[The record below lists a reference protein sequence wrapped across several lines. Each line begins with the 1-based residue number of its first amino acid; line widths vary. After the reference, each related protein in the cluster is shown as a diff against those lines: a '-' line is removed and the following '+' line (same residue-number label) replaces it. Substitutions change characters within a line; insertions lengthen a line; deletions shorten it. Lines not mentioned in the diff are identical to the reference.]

1 MDANVGI
8 ETMANDNFDIIAFN
22 GFTGE
27 CLTTDDT
34 DLEAIRQEHEAFLID
49 LEAAAV
55 KALASGD
62 WNDVESCI
70 FFYNPQ
76 EKKYDV

>member
-1 MDANVGI
+1 MSQQLSMNCNSELNPIPEPEPDPLS
-8 ETMANDNFDIIAFN
+8 E
-22 GFTGE
+22 
-27 CLTTDDT
+27 
-34 DLEAIRQEHEAFLID
+34 IRQEHEVFLTD

-55 KALASGD
+55 RALATGD

-76 EKKYDV
+76 TKNYDV

>member
-1 MDANVGI
+1 MNSLPEIPDIDAEFSESNPD
-8 ETMANDNFDIIAFN
+8 AHLD
-22 GFTGE
+22 
-27 CLTTDDT
+27 
-34 DLEAIRQEHEAFLID
+34 AIRQEHEAFLTD

-62 WNDVESCI
+62 WDSLQSCI

-76 EKKYDV
+76 TKSYDS

>member
-1 MDANVGI
+1 MNTLPELPNIDADFSEAIPDGN
-8 ETMANDNFDIIAFN
+8 
-22 GFTGE
+22 
-27 CLTTDDT
+27 
-34 DLEAIRQEHEAFLID
+34 LEAIRQEHEAFLTD

-55 KALASGD
+55 KALATGD

-76 EKKYDV
+76 TKGYNV

>member
-1 MDANVGI
+1 MTQLVPMNCHPELNPISDS
-8 ETMANDNFDIIAFN
+8 
-22 GFTGE
+22 
-27 CLTTDDT
+27 
-34 DLEAIRQEHEAFLID
+34 EADPLSEIRQEHEVFLTD

-55 KALASGD
+55 KALATGD

-76 EKKYDV
+76 TKSYDV